1 MGDLNL
7 NLLNCESHPESN
19 DFLLML
25 NSYFLL
31 PYILQPTRIT
41 KRSTTLIN
49 NIFANTYAANATSGN
64 LVLRISD
71 HLLQF

>member
-1 MGDLNL
+1 MGDLNI

-25 NSYFLL
+25 NSFFPL

-41 KRSTTLIN
+41 EKSATLIDN
-49 NIFANTYAANATSGN
+49 NICK
-64 LVLRISD
+64 
-71 HLLQF
+71 HLCYECHQW